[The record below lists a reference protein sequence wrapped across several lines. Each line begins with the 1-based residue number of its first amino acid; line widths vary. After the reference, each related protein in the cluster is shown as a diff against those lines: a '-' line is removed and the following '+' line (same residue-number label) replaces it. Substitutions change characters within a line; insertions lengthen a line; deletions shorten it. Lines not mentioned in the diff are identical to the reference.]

1 VRVAILVAQ
10 ALREGRSANV
20 ERAPAERTDVAMPT
34 AATGDPGRSYWER
47 HAKRYDRSTRF
58 LARPIPRMLE
68 LAVEAARG
76 KARVLEVA
84 AGTGL
89 VTTAIAP
96 VVGELNATDYAAE
109 MVKQL
114 EVRVRD
120 AGLANVRCEQ
130 ADLYRLRFDDSSL
143 DAVFAANVL
152 HLVPDLE
159 GALDSLRR
167 VLVPGGVLVAPTY
180 LHQETIVAAVLS
192 RLFGL
197 TGFPGRRRF
206 TSTTLRGAIEAA
218 GFTVVQA
225 ETISGPFPIGF
236 VSALRS

>member
-1 VRVAILVAQ
+1 
-10 ALREGRSANV
+10 
-20 ERAPAERTDVAMPT
+20 M
-34 AATGDPGRSYWER
+34 ATEDRGRSYWER

-58 LARPIPRMLE
+58 LSRPVPRMLE

-96 VVGELNATDYAAE
+96 VVGELVATDYAGE

-114 EVRVRD
+114 EGRVRD
-120 AGLANVRCEQ
+120 AGLANVLCEQ
-130 ADLYRLRFDDSSL
+130 ADIHALRYDGASFD
-143 DAVFAANVL
+143 AAFAANVL

-159 GALDSLRR
+159 GALASLRR
-167 VLVPGGVLVAPTY
+167 VLRPGGVLVAPTY
-180 LHQETIVAAVLS
+180 LHEETIGAAVLS
-192 RLFGL
+192 RLFAL

-206 TSTTLRGAIEAA
+206 TSATLPAAIEEA

-225 ETISGPFPIGF
+225 ETIPGPFPIGY
-236 VSALRS
+236 VAATLP